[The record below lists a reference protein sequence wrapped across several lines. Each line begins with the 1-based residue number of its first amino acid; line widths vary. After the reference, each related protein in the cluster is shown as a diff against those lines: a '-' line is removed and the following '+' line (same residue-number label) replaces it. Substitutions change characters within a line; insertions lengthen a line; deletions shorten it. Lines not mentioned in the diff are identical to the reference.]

1 LMCAQSSVLA
11 CAVNHPQAYPVGNQM
26 EDKPPTQSFSL
37 WIPVVFLIVGL
48 FIGLQ
53 FNLSIPEPYARYTAV
68 GILAAL
74 DAVIGAIRAELNKS
88 YDNRVFV
95 SGFITNI
102 VLAAG
107 LTFLGDRLGVD
118 LSIAALVAFG
128 VRLFNNVA
136 IIRRHFIQPQ

>member
-1 LMCAQSSVLA
+1 
-11 CAVNHPQAYPVGNQM
+11 
-26 EDKPPTQSFSL
+26 
-37 WIPVVFLIVGL
+37 
-48 FIGLQ
+48 
-53 FNLSIPEPYARYTAV
+53 
-68 GILAAL
+68 
-74 DAVIGAIRAELNKS
+74 VIGAIRAELNKS

-102 VLAAG
+102 VLASG

-136 IIRRHFIQPQ
+136 IIRRHFIQSR